1 MQTGHSFSTL
11 PTGHDRR
18 RDNLLLKGNRIMDQT
33 AVFALMD
40 QRFGHGKLMSL
51 ATVEGTRPSVR
62 GVTCYYEKGSFYMIT
77 DANTEKMRHIAQNP
91 AVAICGDWFSGHG
104 VGENLGHPRENP
116 ALVDTLRRELAEWYR
131 LGHVDEADEAVCI
144 LRVKLTDGVL
154 IADGTKYKM
163 DFSSQPQL

>member
-11 PTGHDRR
+11 PMGHDRR

-33 AVFALMD
+33 AAFALMD

-91 AVAICGDWFSGHG
+91 VVAICGDWFSGHG
-104 VGENLGHPRENP
+104 VGKTWATPGITRH
-116 ALVDTLRRELAEWYR
+116 
-131 LGHVDEADEAVCI
+131 
-144 LRVKLTDGVL
+144 
-154 IADGTKYKM
+154 
-163 DFSSQPQL
+163 